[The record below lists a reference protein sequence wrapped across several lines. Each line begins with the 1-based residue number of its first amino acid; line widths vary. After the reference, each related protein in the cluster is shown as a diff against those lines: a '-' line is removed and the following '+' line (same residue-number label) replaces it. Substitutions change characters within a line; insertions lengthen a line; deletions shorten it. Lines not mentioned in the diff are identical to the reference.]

1 MAHGSGSII
10 DYYEVLGLEADAS
23 DEEIKK
29 AYRSLAKA
37 FHPDTS
43 THPKAK
49 ERFLAISAAYDVLSD
64 PDSKRDYDSRLK
76 ASLYGEDFDASDDDT
91 DGSEGSGNSGDSC
104 FSRIFHD
111 SDESEDSDGS
121 EDSYEDDYS
130 RMADYEL
137 YSGEVERFL
146 IDGVERRLENARH
159 IVIGDKEYIIVDG
172 DTMLHIGE
180 VTRINHEGRERYRIG
195 GVDYTV
201 NNAEHLFMSGNEY
214 VIIEGR
220 PFRIK
225 SI

>member
-76 ASLYGEDFDASDDDT
+76 ASLYGED
-91 DGSEGSGNSGDSC
+91 SEGDDYSD
-104 FSRIFHD
+104 D
-111 SDESEDSDGS
+111 SDEDEF
-121 EDSYEDDYS
+121 S
-130 RMADYEL
+130 RMADYEF
-137 YSGEVERFL
+137 YSDEPEVFL
-146 IDGVERRLENARH
+146 IDGVKRRFENARH
-159 IVIGDKEYIIVDG
+159 IIEGEKEYIIVDG
-172 DTMLHIGE
+172 KKIGIGGIMRFNYKGE
-180 VTRINHEGRERYRIG
+180 ERYRIG
-195 GVDYTV
+195 GVEYKLM
-201 NNAEHLFMSGNEY
+201 NAEHFYQSGKEY
-214 VIIEGR
+214 VVIEGKPYPIR
-220 PFRIK
+220 KI
-225 SI
+225 

>member
-91 DGSEGSGNSGDSC
+91 DGSEGS
-104 FSRIFHD
+104 
-111 SDESEDSDGS
+111 DEDGS
-121 EDSYEDDYS
+121 EDSDDSDEDDYS
-130 RMADYEL
+130 RMADYEF

-146 IDGVERRLENARH
+146 IDGVERRFENARH

-180 VTRINHEGRERYRIG
+180 VSRINHEGRERYRIG

-220 PFRIK
+220 PFRIR

>member
-91 DGSEGSGNSGDSC
+91 DGSEGSGD
-104 FSRIFHD
+104 
-111 SDESEDSDGS
+111 DGS
-121 EDSYEDDYS
+121 EDSDDSDEDDYS
-130 RMADYEL
+130 RMADYEF

-146 IDGVERRLENARH
+146 IDGVERRFENARH

-180 VTRINHEGRERYRIG
+180 VSRINHEGRERYRIG

>member
-76 ASLYGEDFDASDDDT
+76 
-91 DGSEGSGNSGDSC
+91 
-104 FSRIFHD
+104 
-111 SDESEDSDGS
+111 
-121 EDSYEDDYS
+121 
-130 RMADYEL
+130 
-137 YSGEVERFL
+137 
-146 IDGVERRLENARH
+146 
-159 IVIGDKEYIIVDG
+159 
-172 DTMLHIGE
+172 
-180 VTRINHEGRERYRIG
+180 
-195 GVDYTV
+195 
-201 NNAEHLFMSGNEY
+201 
-214 VIIEGR
+214 
-220 PFRIK
+220 
-225 SI
+225 

>member
-49 ERFLAISAAYDVLSD
+49 ERFLAISAAYEVLSD
-64 PDSKRDYDSRLK
+64 PDSKRDYDMRLK
-76 ASLYGEDFDASDDDT
+76 ASLYGEDFD
-91 DGSEGSGNSGDSC
+91 GSGDSDGLDG
-104 FSRIFHD
+104 SGD
-111 SDESEDSDGS
+111 DESEDS
-121 EDSYEDDYS
+121 EDSDDSDEDDYS
-130 RMADYEL
+130 RMADYEF

-146 IDGVERRLENARH
+146 IDGVERRFENARH

-180 VTRINHEGRERYRIG
+180 VSPINHEGRERYRIG

-220 PFRIK
+220 PFRIR

>member
-91 DGSEGSGNSGDSC
+91 DGSDGSCD
-104 FSRIFHD
+104 
-111 SDESEDSDGS
+111 DGS
-121 EDSYEDDYS
+121 EDSDYSEDSEDSDEDDYS
-130 RMADYEL
+130 RMADYEF

-146 IDGVERRLENARH
+146 IDGVERRFENARH

-180 VTRINHEGRERYRIG
+180 VSRINHEGRERYRIG

>member
-91 DGSEGSGNSGDSC
+91 DGSYGFD
-104 FSRIFHD
+104 D
-111 SDESEDSDGS
+111 DGS
-121 EDSYEDDYS
+121 EDSDDSEDSEDSEDSDEDDYS
-130 RMADYEL
+130 RMADYEF

-146 IDGVERRLENARH
+146 IDGVERRFENARH

-220 PFRIK
+220 PFRIR

>member
-76 ASLYGEDFDASDDDT
+76 ASIYGEDFDASDDDT
-91 DGSEGSGNSGDSC
+91 DGCGNSGDYCGYGGS
-104 FSRIFHD
+104 HD
-111 SDESEDSDGS
+111 SEDSEDSD
-121 EDSYEDDYS
+121 DSDEDDYS
-130 RMADYEL
+130 RMADYEF

-146 IDGVERRLENARH
+146 IDGVERRFENARH

-180 VTRINHEGRERYRIG
+180 VSRINHEGRERYRIG

-220 PFRIK
+220 PFRIR

>member
-1 MAHGSGSII
+1 M
-10 DYYEVLGLEADAS
+10 
-23 DEEIKK
+23 
-29 AYRSLAKA
+29 
-37 FHPDTS
+37 
-43 THPKAK
+43 
-49 ERFLAISAAYDVLSD
+49 D

-91 DGSEGSGNSGDSC
+91 DGSEGSGDDGSEGSDDSE
-104 FSRIFHD
+104 D
-111 SDESEDSDGS
+111 SEDSD
-121 EDSYEDDYS
+121 EDDYS
-130 RMADYEL
+130 RMADYEF

-146 IDGVERRLENARH
+146 IDGVERRFENARH

-180 VTRINHEGRERYRIG
+180 VSRINHEGRERYRIG

-220 PFRIK
+220 PFRIR

>member
-49 ERFLAISAAYDVLSD
+49 ERFLAISAAYEVLSD

-91 DGSEGSGNSGDSC
+91 DGSEGS
-104 FSRIFHD
+104 
-111 SDESEDSDGS
+111 DEDGS
-121 EDSYEDDYS
+121 EDSDYSEDSEDSDEDDYS
-130 RMADYEL
+130 RMADYEF

-146 IDGVERRLENARH
+146 IDGVERRFENARH

-180 VTRINHEGRERYRIG
+180 VSRINHEGRERYRIG

-220 PFRIK
+220 PFRIR

>member
-49 ERFLAISAAYDVLSD
+49 ERFLAISAAYEVLSD

-91 DGSEGSGNSGDSC
+91 DGSDGSGD
-104 FSRIFHD
+104 
-111 SDESEDSDGS
+111 DGS
-121 EDSYEDDYS
+121 EDSDDSEDSEDSDEDDYS
-130 RMADYEL
+130 RMADYEF

-180 VTRINHEGRERYRIG
+180 VSRINHEGRERYRIG

-220 PFRIK
+220 PFRIR

>member
-76 ASLYGEDFDASDDDT
+76 ASLYGENFDASDDDT
-91 DGSEGSGNSGDSC
+91 DGSDGSCD
-104 FSRIFHD
+104 
-111 SDESEDSDGS
+111 DGS
-121 EDSYEDDYS
+121 EDSDYSEDSEDSDEDDYS
-130 RMADYEL
+130 RMADYEF

-146 IDGVERRLENARH
+146 IDGVERRFENARH

-180 VTRINHEGRERYRIG
+180 VSRINHEGRERYRIG

-220 PFRIK
+220 PFRIR